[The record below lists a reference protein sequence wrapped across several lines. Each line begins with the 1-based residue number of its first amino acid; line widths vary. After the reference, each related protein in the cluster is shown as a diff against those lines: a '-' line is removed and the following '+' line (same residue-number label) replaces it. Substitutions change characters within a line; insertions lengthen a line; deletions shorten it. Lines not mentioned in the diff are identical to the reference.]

1 MRPSAPGFL
10 DPARGR
16 RSDAA
21 RAVLLSLAVFAVYAW
36 GACRT
41 IYVGDSGDLGTA
53 VAVLGI
59 PHPSGYPIYVLA
71 GRLWSRLLFFLP
83 LPWSLSLFSAAAAA
97 AASGVLFRIARE
109 EGLARMPALF
119 SALLFAFGPSLWGEA
134 NVQRVYA
141 GNALFVAG
149 ATLFA
154 LRWRRTRETKPLVV
168 AFFLCGLGASNH
180 LFMAVF
186 GVALAVFA
194 VANDPGLLRRP
205 ARLAT
210 CVAAAAAGLLPY
222 LYLPLRAREHPLLAW
237 GDPRTLGAFAK
248 VVLREDFWR
257 RRWVESAADVGAVL
271 LDFGRSLAA
280 ETAWI
285 GLPLAAVA
293 VVLARRRRWP
303 VLLPLL
309 VVVGN
314 FVSMT
319 SHGSRSDLFIWHR
332 YDIPSYFMVALLAGW
347 GVSALA
353 EILPRRAAGLLLAAP
368 AVLFV
373 TGFAAFDRSRYRIAE
388 DYSQIILSTLPPGSR
403 LIASDDNIL
412 FVLMYLNLAEGRRPD
427 VDLILEGV
435 GGMPLAPLAFDPD
448 QDPVFVTHH
457 PNWNMPALDMAP
469 VGLLFRVWRAGRTR
483 PPPLPVP
490 DRLEGELDPR
500 IPKDYLTQNLIG
512 NFHYMRGVTAEES
525 DWPAARRE
533 FAIAARAAPDN
544 DVLFYN
550 LGLIYARNGLYDDAL
565 ASFRRSAAINDREI
579 PSLTRP
585 RAADRVKEAEA
596 ERGRIESLERSL
608 ARHESLARLAP
619 GSPDYERALAALL
632 EERGE
637 RAAARGL
644 HLRAVQA
651 EAPDPGSRKPPNP

>member
-1 MRPSAPGFL
+1 MRASVPGSP
-10 DPARGR
+10 DPARGG
-16 RSDAA
+16 RSDAV
-21 RAVLLSLAVFAVYAW
+21 RAVFLSAAVFTVYAW

-41 IYVGDSGDLGTA
+41 IYVGDSGDLATA

-59 PHPSGYPIYVLA
+59 PHPSGYPLYVLA
-71 GRLWSRLLFFLP
+71 GRLWSSFLFFLP

-97 AASGVLFRIARE
+97 AACGVLFRIARE
-109 EGLARMPALF
+109 EGIARMPATF
-119 SALLFAFGPSLWGEA
+119 AALLFAFGPSLWGEA
-134 NVQRVYA
+134 NIPRVYA
-141 GNALFVAG
+141 LNALFVAG

-154 LRWRRTRETKPLVV
+154 LRWRRTRETTPLVV

-194 VANDPGLLRRP
+194 VASEPGLLRRP
-205 ARLAT
+205 ALLAG
-210 CVAAAAAGLLPY
+210 CAAAAAAGLLPY
-222 LYLPLRAREHPLLAW
+222 LYLPLRARAHPLLAW
-237 GDPRTLGAFAK
+237 GDPRTLGAFGK

-271 LDFGRSLAA
+271 LDFVRSLAS

-293 VVLARRRRWP
+293 IALARRRRWP

-309 VVVGN
+309 VVAGN
-314 FVSMT
+314 FVSMA
-319 SHGSRSDLFIWHR
+319 SHGSRSDIFLWHR
-332 YDIPSYFMVALLAGW
+332 YDIPSYFMVALLTGW
-347 GVSALA
+347 GASGLA
-353 EILPRRAAGLLLAAP
+353 DVLPRRAAGLLLAAP
-368 AVLFV
+368 AVLCV
-373 TGFAAFDRSRYRIAE
+373 TGFADFDRSRYRIGE
-388 DYSQIILSTLPPGSR
+388 DYSRIILSTIPPGSR

-448 QDPVFVTHH
+448 KDAVFVTHH
-457 PNWNMPALDMAP
+457 PNWKMPALDMAP

-490 DRLEGELDPR
+490 ERLDGELDPR
-500 IPKDYLTQNLIG
+500 VPKDYLTQNLIG
-512 NFHYMRGVTAEES
+512 NFHYMRGVTAEDA

-533 FAIAARAAPDN
+533 FGIAARAAPDN

-550 LGLIYARNGLYDDAL
+550 LGLIYGRNGLYDDAL
-565 ASFRRSAAINDREI
+565 AAFRRSASINDREI

-585 RAADRVKEAEA
+585 RATDRVNEAEA
-596 ERGRIESLERSL
+596 ERARIEVLERSL
-608 ARHESLARLAP
+608 SSHASLSGLAP
-619 GSPDYERALAALL
+619 GSPAYGRALAALL

-637 RAAARGL
+637 RAAARGRRL
-644 HLRAVQA
+644 TAD
-651 EAPDPGSRKPPNP
+651 EAGATRP